1 MEQANVTDTYRVY
14 QESIF
19 SSNEVG
25 YLLDFY
31 APILGLKTISIYLG
45 LRNERSG
52 ESHPHSEF
60 YLKYQISEGEFF
72 NALEALEAIGLV
84 VTYRLKKSEGNSFAY
99 AIYSPRGPKEFFS
112 NELLVGTL
120 RRFIGEQ
127 RVDAIVSKYRLEPL
141 PEGYE
146 NISKKFMD
154 YFQLDP
160 KEDVYHSITA
170 SIGGSKYAPI
180 SLYFDKK
187 KFLDALKEELPAI
200 KENTLS
206 QAEYTKVA
214 RFAALY
220 AFDEEAIASLT
231 AQALRLGKDYGERV
245 DFPKLSQLC
254 LENDSR
260 PYMHRSLGKNSEIHG
275 NSGIAQMVRAMDSL
289 SAVDF
294 LSKLQKGGKPA
305 SSDLKL
311 INTLVGEMGLPE
323 NVCNALV
330 FYVLQIKENVLNA
343 SYVEKLAGSLVRE
356 GCLTA
361 IDALN
366 YLGKTGSSLKK
377 RGKKEENKK
386 TIVPKKEKKEEPVEE
401 KPVVTPS
408 VAPTEEDEEEDD
420 YEALLESL

>member
-1 MEQANVTDTYRVY
+1 
-14 QESIF
+14 
-19 SSNEVG
+19 
-25 YLLDFY
+25 
-31 APILGLKTISIYLG
+31 
-45 LRNERSG
+45 
-52 ESHPHSEF
+52 
-60 YLKYQISEGEFF
+60 
-72 NALEALEAIGLV
+72 
-84 VTYRLKKSEGNSFAY
+84 
-99 AIYSPRGPKEFFS
+99 
-112 NELLVGTL
+112 
-120 RRFIGEQ
+120 
-127 RVDAIVSKYRLEPL
+127 
-141 PEGYE
+141 
-146 NISKKFMD
+146 
-154 YFQLDP
+154 
-160 KEDVYHSITA
+160 
-170 SIGGSKYAPI
+170 
-180 SLYFDKK
+180 
-187 KFLDALKEELPAI
+187 
-200 KENTLS
+200 
-206 QAEYTKVA
+206 
-214 RFAALY
+214 
-220 AFDEEAIASLT
+220 
-231 AQALRLGKDYGERV
+231 
-245 DFPKLSQLC
+245 
-254 LENDSR
+254 
-260 PYMHRSLGKNSEIHG
+260 
-275 NSGIAQMVRAMDSL
+275 MVRAMDSL